1 MCAYIDRPMSLGGY
15 LLFPPPAVPCTAHTT
30 GWLQAPEPAWMRE
43 TPWSELYTRGQR
55 TGLLPAILGS
65 ILTVGDPALST
76 SIDFLIDAES
86 VPRPRKFNFVDGK
99 GEVRSTPNR
108 TSWDYST
115 SLLNAPDLCQD
126 LLLMTDDE
134 AITDLRAVVVALEPT
149 VSDGYHPC
157 LNKRIR
163 VRRIYSPKLVMMIRN
178 KEGGDVVDDIMTA
191 AALALFRYA
200 YSSTHEYES
209 KRCTNEYLIE

>member
-1 MCAYIDRPMSLGGY
+1 
-15 LLFPPPAVPCTAHTT
+15 
-30 GWLQAPEPAWMRE
+30 MRE

-76 SIDFLIDAES
+76 NIDFLINAES
-86 VPRPRKFNFVDGK
+86 VSRPRKFKYFDAK
-99 GEVRSTPNR
+99 GQEQATPNR
-108 TSWDYST
+108 TSWDYSA
-115 SLLNAPDLCQD
+115 SLLNAPDLCQE

-134 AITDLRAVVVALEPT
+134 AITDIRAVVVALEPT

-163 VRRIYSPKLVMMIRN
+163 MRRIYSPKLVMMIRN

-200 YSSTHEYES
+200 YTHEYES
-209 KRCTNEYLIE
+209 KRYTNEFLIE